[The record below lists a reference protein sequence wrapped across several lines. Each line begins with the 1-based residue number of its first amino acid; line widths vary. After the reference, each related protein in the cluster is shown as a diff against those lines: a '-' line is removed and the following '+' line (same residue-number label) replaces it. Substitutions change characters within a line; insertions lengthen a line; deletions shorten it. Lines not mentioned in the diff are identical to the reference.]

1 MESSLVL
8 VREQAEQSQET
19 LYQRLLSFLYRMA
32 KLWIHIENEP
42 RSEKFCV
49 ARGNPELNEIDLN
62 DISPQLCAI
71 ETLKNVQP
79 SKLDFF
85 RYADRITPLPLDTL
99 INTLNTTGTD
109 PLVVRYPFSSSQG
122 NFRSILLHL
131 YISCSCFSSVCSC
144 CSLQFIHIM
153 VQRNLSTQQWSL
165 VPYM

>member
-19 LYQRLLSFLYRMA
+19 LYQGLLSFLHSMA
-32 KLWIHIENEP
+32 RLWIHIENEP
-42 RSEKFCV
+42 RAEKFCV
-49 ARGNPELNEIDLN
+49 ARGNPELDEIDLN

-85 RYADRITPLPLDTL
+85 RYGDRITPLPPDTL

-109 PLVVRYPFSSSQG
+109 PLVVRYPLSDSQG
-122 NFRSILLHL
+122 KYFQSICYTHTVCLVLMFFFHL
-131 YISCSCFSSVCSC
+131 
-144 CSLQFIHIM
+144 
-153 VQRNLSTQQWSL
+153 
-165 VPYM
+165 